1 MRLRQMRNNA
11 DNVHMANYAAENLI
25 HIYPHTE
32 GKKMHRLWCFGSN
45 VVINIVVDVFFK
57 TSLSKKYDVLRDVLG
72 FRKPWPT
79 MPKMVGTFNINI
91 NAYVI

>member
-32 GKKMHRLWCFGSN
+32 EKKC
-45 VVINIVVDVFFK
+45 IVYAMFWFK
-57 TSLSKKYDVLRDVLG
+57 R
-72 FRKPWPT
+72 R
-79 MPKMVGTFNINI
+79 
-91 NAYVI
+91 

>member
-32 GKKMHRLWCFGSN
+32 GKNYTGTGSN
-45 VVINIVVDVFFK
+45 Q
-57 TSLSKKYDVLRDVLG
+57 VLEPLFGGHVLDR
-72 FRKPWPT
+72 FEMLK
-79 MPKMVGTFNINI
+79 
-91 NAYVI
+91 

>member
-32 GKKMHRLWCFGSN
+32 GKKC
-45 VVINIVVDVFFK
+45 IVYAMFWFK
-57 TSLSKKYDVLRDVLG
+57 R
-72 FRKPWPT
+72 R
-79 MPKMVGTFNINI
+79 
-91 NAYVI
+91 

>member
-32 GKKMHRLWCFGSN
+32 GKNASFMRCFGSN
-45 VVINIVVDVFFK
+45 VVKNIVVDVFFK
-57 TSLSKKYDVLRDVLG
+57 TSLKHRIVKQKVRCFTRC
-72 FRKPWPT
+72 FRFQKALAH
-79 MPKMVGTFNINI
+79 
-91 NAYVI
+91 NAKNG